1 MHDISQVTRTEIN
14 RLHELAT
21 KTASDAIEY
30 AKQAGVLLL
39 KVKDELPYGV
49 FGKWLDQNLSV
60 SARQAQR
67 YMAAA
72 QGKAIPIEELA
83 DEYDALPQLTRN
95 DTVSHLSNY
104 LSQQEI
110 DSLVDGTWT
119 PNWKPEA
126 GCWYITATELGA
138 YWVVPDLKRPDLFHV
153 SRFYSDGPEDDG
165 GLFDR
170 TRWAELADLVEIR
183 LKGFQLAEPGKANW
197 KIYKKAG
204 LSGPFGAPK
213 RHGTLKIIAKDGFAG
228 RSAPW
233 QRSARPRSG
242 KAREGLA
249 VSG

>member
-1 MHDISQVTRTEIN
+1 MHDISQATSTEIN

-49 FGKWLDQNLSV
+49 FGKWLDQYLSV

-67 YMAAA
+67 YMAIA
-72 QGKAIPIEELA
+72 QGKPIPVRELA
-83 DEYDALPQLTRN
+83 AKYETLPQLSRN

-104 LSQQEI
+104 LSPQEI

-126 GCWYITATELGA
+126 GYWYITATELGA

-153 SRFYSDGPEDDG
+153 SRLYSDGTEDDG
-165 GLFDR
+165 GLFDG
-170 TRWAELADLVEIR
+170 TRWAESADLVEIR
-183 LKGFQLAEPGKANW
+183 LKGFQLAEPDKAIW
-197 KIYKKAG
+197 KMHKGAG
-204 LSGPFGAPK
+204 LSEPFGAPE
-213 RHGTLKIIAKDGFAG
+213 RHGKIKIIAKDGSEKWIG
-228 RSAPW
+228 DAP
-233 QRSARPRSG
+233 
-242 KAREGLA
+242 
-249 VSG
+249 